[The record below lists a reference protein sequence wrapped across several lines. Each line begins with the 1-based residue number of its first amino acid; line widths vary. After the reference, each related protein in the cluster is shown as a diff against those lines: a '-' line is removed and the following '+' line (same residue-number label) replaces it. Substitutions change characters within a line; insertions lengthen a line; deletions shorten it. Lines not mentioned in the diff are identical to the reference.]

1 MPGSFGDHQA
11 GFLGKHLDHI
21 IGLWNDGLVCQA
33 KNRDDSRG
41 SRELALSLVEGAAR
55 ARPVL
60 GGGVALDKRG
70 RMGYI
75 VSRT

>member
-1 MPGSFGDHQA
+1 MVWFV
-11 GFLGKHLDHI
+11 KRRI
-21 IGLWNDGLVCQA
+21 ETTT
-33 KNRDDSRG
+33 RG
-41 SRELALSLVEGAAR
+41 SRELAPSLVEGAAR